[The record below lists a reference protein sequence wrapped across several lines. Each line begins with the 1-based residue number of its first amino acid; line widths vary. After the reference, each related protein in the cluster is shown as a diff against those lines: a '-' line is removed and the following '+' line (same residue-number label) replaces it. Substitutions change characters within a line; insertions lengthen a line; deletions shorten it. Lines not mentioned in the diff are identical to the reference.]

1 MVNTGARFL
10 MVTPSKPAAPVGE
23 SEHERPPRYRHP
35 EQLTPEQQQE
45 LLRVR
50 TVDAEAYLEWL
61 ETGEGSEPR
70 GESSG

>member
-1 MVNTGARFL
+1 MVI
-10 MVTPSKPAAPVGE
+10 PSKPAAPVGE
-23 SEHERPPRYRHP
+23 GEHERPRYRHP
-35 EQLTPEQQQE
+35 EHLTPEQQQE

-61 ETGEGSEPR
+61 ETGEGPEPC